1 MAEQISKPSIK
12 QAFASMSLKA
22 RLVLS
27 ALSLIFLILP
37 LLGLALS
44 AAFEKHLLSSIKN
57 ELSAHN
63 YAILAVAEVEQQQL
77 SMPLQLA
84 EPLFNTPQ
92 SGLYA
97 VISPLA
103 KATEGSNDFEHN
115 LHNDNRNL
123 SLANKALWT
132 SGSLLG
138 IELPE
143 IMQPKQLATPA
154 FQQLHLS
161 EQHYFVF
168 SFAVSF
174 SELDGEF
181 PIVVHIVKDDDSFE
195 HLVTEFQ
202 LQLAYGLG
210 LLMLFLLALLSVWLL
225 WTLKPL
231 RQLKQEI
238 SCIDNGQQEQLKGGY
253 PQELQAVTTQLNLL
267 LATEKQQRIRYR
279 NALSDLA
286 HSLKTPLAVIQTQ
299 NDLSEESCQQLAK
312 INQMIEHQLKR
323 AQTAGQSAWHL
334 GVNVKQ
340 VMDKLH
346 GSLLKIYHDKALN
359 IKLNITEEAVFQG
372 DESDLLEILGN
383 LLDNACK
390 AAKQD
395 IICSVFYR
403 QPHALVIEIE
413 DDGMGIS
420 KEQQALILARGG
432 RADTYQ
438 QGHGIGLAIVNDL
451 VDSYQGRLTI
461 SSSAALRGAKFSLQF
476 TVNKT
481 AEK

>member
-1 MAEQISKPSIK
+1 MAEPVEPPALSKSVVAK
-12 QAFASMSLKA
+12 KKMLGLSLKA
-22 RLVLS
+22 RLALS
-27 ALSLIFLILP
+27 ALTLIFLILP
-37 LLGLALS
+37 LLGFTLS

-77 SMPLQLA
+77 SMPFQLA

-97 VISPLA
+97 VISALD
-103 KATEGSNDFEHN
+103 EDSDVDSN
-115 LHNDNRNL
+115 
-123 SLANKALWT
+123 ANTVINSKRDRILWR
-132 SGSLLG
+132 SNSLLG
-138 IELPE
+138 IELPPLQ
-143 IMQPKQLATPA
+143 QPNQLASA
-154 FQQLHLS
+154 DFQQVSLA

-181 PIVVHIVKDDDSFE
+181 PIVVHIIKDDDGFE
-195 HLVTEFQ
+195 QLASEFQ
-202 LQLAYGLG
+202 YQLAYGLG

-238 SCIDNGQQEQLKGGY
+238 SQIESGQQEQLTGRY
-253 PQELQAVTTQLNLL
+253 PQELQAVTGQLNLL
-267 LATEKQQRIRYR
+267 LATEKQQRLRYR

-286 HSLKTPLAVIQTQ
+286 HSLKTPLAVMHTQ
-299 NDLSEESCQQLAK
+299 SDLSAESLQQLAK

-334 GVNVKQ
+334 GVNVAE
-340 VMDKLH
+340 VINKLH
-346 GSLLKIYHDKALN
+346 GSLVKIYHDKALE
-359 IKLNITEEAVFQG
+359 IRLVVDERAVFQG
-372 DESDLLEILGN
+372 DESDLLEMLGN

-390 AAKQD
+390 AAKTA
-395 IICSVFYR
+395 IICRVSLDAE
-403 QPHALVIEIE
+403 QTLVIDIE
-413 DDGMGIS
+413 DDGVGIS
-420 KEQQALILARGG
+420 KQQQSIILARGG

-451 VDSYQGRLTI
+451 VASYHGRLI
-461 SSSAALRGAKFSLQF
+461 IASSKALGGAKFSLQF
-476 TVNKT
+476 TVK
-481 AEK
+481 KS

>member
-1 MAEQISKPSIK
+1 MAEPVEPPALSKSVVAK
-12 QAFASMSLKA
+12 KKMLGLSLKA
-22 RLVLS
+22 RLALS
-27 ALSLIFLILP
+27 ALTLIFLILP
-37 LLGLALS
+37 LLGFTLS

-77 SMPLQLA
+77 SMPFQLA

-97 VISPLA
+97 VISTLD
-103 KATEGSNDFEHN
+103 EDSDVDSN
-115 LHNDNRNL
+115 
-123 SLANKALWT
+123 ANTVINSERDRILWR
-132 SGSLLG
+132 SNSLLG
-138 IELPE
+138 IELPPLQ
-143 IMQPKQLATPA
+143 QPNQLASA
-154 FQQLHLS
+154 DFQQVSLA

-181 PIVVHIVKDDDSFE
+181 PIVVHIIKDDDGFE
-195 HLVTEFQ
+195 QLASEFQ
-202 LQLAYGLG
+202 YQLAYGLG
-210 LLMLFLLALLSVWLL
+210 LLMLFLLALLSVWLF

-238 SCIDNGQQEQLKGGY
+238 SLIESGQQEQLTGRY
-253 PQELQAVTTQLNLL
+253 PQELQAVTGQLNLL
-267 LATEKQQRIRYR
+267 LATEKQQRLRYR

-286 HSLKTPLAVIQTQ
+286 HSLKTPLAVMHTQ
-299 NDLSEESCQQLAK
+299 SDLSAESLQQLAK

-334 GVNVKQ
+334 GVNVAE
-340 VMDKLH
+340 VVNKLH
-346 GSLLKIYHDKALN
+346 GSLVKIYHDKALE
-359 IKLNITEEAVFQG
+359 IRLVVDECAVFQG
-372 DESDLLEILGN
+372 DESDLLEMLGN

-390 AAKQD
+390 AAKTA
-395 IICSVFYR
+395 IICRVSLDAE
-403 QPHALVIEIE
+403 QTLVIDIE
-413 DDGMGIS
+413 DDGVGIS
-420 KEQQALILARGG
+420 KQQQSIILARGG

-451 VDSYQGRLTI
+451 VASYHGRLI
-461 SSSAALRGAKFSLQF
+461 IASSEALGGAKFSLQF
-476 TVNKT
+476 TAK
-481 AEK
+481 KS